1 MHQHDVLIVG
11 AGPSGS
17 TLAWALRQQGLNV
30 AIIDKQQFPRDK
42 VCAGWITPAVIQSL
56 QLDITEYTQKNIL
69 QPIHGFRV
77 GRISGGM
84 HDINY
89 HDGPV
94 SYSIRR
100 CEFDTY
106 LLHRCGAIFYAETK
120 FETAYYENGIWIV
133 NENFSAPLLVGA
145 GGHFCPVARHIGAKV
160 GKAEMIVAAH
170 EMEFAMTEK
179 QQQSC
184 KVMSDKPE
192 LYFCDDLKGY
202 GWAVR
207 KKEYL
212 NIGLGREDNVHLS
225 EHVSDF
231 CKELKQQGRVPEDIP
246 NKFHGHAYLRYPQA
260 KRQVVSDG
268 VMLIGDAAGLAY
280 AESGEGI
287 RPAIESALLA
297 AEVVRENCGAYS
309 KERLL
314 SYVRLLEKRF
324 GKRATTPNPIESSTL
339 EAIKV
344 SLGNALLAARWF
356 DKYIVLNHW
365 FLHQQQ
371 TPLVLKNNIN

>member
-1 MHQHDVLIVG
+1 MHKYDVLIIG
-11 AGPSGS
+11 GGPSVS
-17 TLAWALRQQGLNV
+17 TLAWALRLQGMNV

-42 VCAGWITPAVIQSL
+42 VCAGWITPAVLQSL
-56 QLDITEYTQKNIL
+56 QLDVTEYTQENIL

-77 GRISGGM
+77 GRFSGSM
-84 HDINY
+84 NDINY
-89 HDGPV
+89 SDGPV

-106 LLHRCGAIFYAETK
+106 LLQRSGATFYPSTK
-120 FETAYYENGIWIV
+120 FESAYYKDGLWIV
-133 NENFSAPLLVGA
+133 NESFSAPLLVGA
-145 GGHFCPVARHIGAKV
+145 GGHFCPVARHIGAKL
-160 GKAEMIVAAH
+160 GKSEVTVTAQEI
-170 EMEFAMTEK
+170 EFAMTEK
-179 QQQSC
+179 QQQCC

-202 GWAVR
+202 GWVVR

-212 NIGLGREDNVHLS
+212 NIGLGREDNLHLS

-231 CKELKQQGRVPEDIP
+231 CKELKRQGRVPEDISG
-246 NKFHGHAYLRYPQA
+246 KFHGHAYLCYPSA
-260 KRQVVSDG
+260 NRKLVSDG

-297 AEVVRENCGAYS
+297 AQVVCENRDDYS
-309 KERLL
+309 KERLS
-314 SYVRLLEKRF
+314 SYVNLLEKRF
-324 GKRATTPNPIESSTL
+324 GKRATISAATENPTID
-339 EAIKV
+339 AIKV
-344 SLGNALLAARWF
+344 SLGNTLLDARWF

-371 TPLVLKNNIN
+371 APLVLQSKLV